1 MYVIINVISN
11 WFKNL
16 SITEVLIQSIGWI
29 ALICSAISF
38 QQKKRVSI
46 LLWQATATLISSL
59 YLFLLGAYE
68 GACLDLLSFA
78 GKMVFSKGGSVMS
91 ISLSVWRIIFL
102 IAMIIAGI
110 FTWADVFSLLAI
122 FASCLS
128 LFALSM
134 KSPTKIRFISLLV
147 GPCWIVYNWVYHAY
161 PSILMEVIALTSII
175 IAIIKY
181 DIKKIKHTPESET
194 EINSQRGIK

>member
-1 MYVIINVISN
+1 MSKIIDFISV
-11 WFKNL
+11 WFDNI
-16 SITEVLIQSIGWI
+16 STTDVLIQSVGWI

-38 QQKKRVSI
+38 QQKKRVRI

-78 GKMVFSKGGSVMS
+78 GKMVFSKGGTVIG

-102 IAMIIAGI
+102 LAMLVAGI
-110 FTWADVFSLLAI
+110 LTWADIFSLLAI
-122 FASCLS
+122 LASCLS

-134 KSPTKIRFISLLV
+134 KSPTKIRLISLLV

-161 PSILMEVIALTSII
+161 PSILMECIALTSII

-181 DIKKIKHTPESET
+181 DIKKEKLTYDST
-194 EINSQRGIK
+194 GK

>member
-1 MYVIINVISN
+1 MTEIINTIKG
-11 WFKNL
+11 WFENVTL
-16 SITEVLIQSIGWI
+16 TNVLIQGVGWL

-38 QQKKRVSI
+38 QQKKRVGI
-46 LLWQATATLISSL
+46 LLWQSTATLISSL

-78 GKMVFSKGGSVMS
+78 GKMVFSKGSAVIG

-102 IAMIIAGI
+102 AAMLIAGI
-110 FTWADVFSLLAI
+110 LTWSDIFSLLAI
-122 FASCLS
+122 FGSCLS

-161 PSILMEVIALTSII
+161 PSILMECIALTSII

-181 DIKKIKHTPESET
+181 DIKKKDSTIESMQET
-194 EINSQRGIK
+194 KF

>member
-1 MYVIINVISN
+1 M
-11 WFKNL
+11 
-16 SITEVLIQSIGWI
+16 GWL

-38 QQKKRVSI
+38 QQKKRVGI
-46 LLWQATATLISSL
+46 LLWQSTATLISSL

-78 GKMVFSKGGSVMS
+78 GKMVFSKGSAVIG

-102 IAMIIAGI
+102 AAMLIAGI
-110 FTWADVFSLLAI
+110 LTWSDIFSSLAI
-122 FASCLS
+122 FGSCLS

-161 PSILMEVIALTSII
+161 PSILMECIALTSII

-181 DIKKIKHTPESET
+181 DIKKKDSTIESMQET
-194 EINSQRGIK
+194 KF

>member
-1 MYVIINVISN
+1 MTEIINTIKG
-11 WFKNL
+11 WFENVTL
-16 SITEVLIQSIGWI
+16 TNVLIQGVGWL

-38 QQKKRVSI
+38 QQKKRVGI
-46 LLWQATATLISSL
+46 LLWQSTATLISSL

-78 GKMVFSKGGSVMS
+78 GKMVFSKGSAVIG

-102 IAMIIAGI
+102 AAMLIAGI
-110 FTWADVFSLLAI
+110 LTWSDIFSLLAI
-122 FASCLS
+122 FGSCLS

-161 PSILMEVIALTSII
+161 PSILMECIALTSII

-181 DIKKIKHTPESET
+181 DIKKKDSTIESTQET
-194 EINSQRGIK
+194 KF

>member
-1 MYVIINVISN
+1 MTEIINTIKG
-11 WFKNL
+11 WFENVTL
-16 SITEVLIQSIGWI
+16 TNVLIQGVGWL

-38 QQKKRVSI
+38 QQKKRAGI
-46 LLWQATATLISSL
+46 LLWQSTATLISSL

-78 GKMVFSKGGSVMS
+78 GKMVFSKGSAVIG

-102 IAMIIAGI
+102 AAMLIAGI
-110 FTWADVFSLLAI
+110 LTWSDIFSLLAI
-122 FASCLS
+122 FGSCLS

-161 PSILMEVIALTSII
+161 PSILMECIALTSII

-181 DIKKIKHTPESET
+181 DIKKKDSTIESMQET
-194 EINSQRGIK
+194 KF

>member
-1 MYVIINVISN
+1 MTEIINTIKG
-11 WFKNL
+11 WFENVTL
-16 SITEVLIQSIGWI
+16 TNVLIQGVGWL

-38 QQKKRVSI
+38 QQKKRVGI
-46 LLWQATATLISSL
+46 LLWQSTATLISSL

-78 GKMVFSKGGSVMS
+78 GKMVFSKGSAVIG

-102 IAMIIAGI
+102 AAMLIAGML
-110 FTWADVFSLLAI
+110 TWSDIFSLLAI
-122 FASCLS
+122 FGSCLS

-161 PSILMEVIALTSII
+161 PSILMECIALTSII

-181 DIKKIKHTPESET
+181 DIKKKDSTIESMQET
-194 EINSQRGIK
+194 KF

>member
-1 MYVIINVISN
+1 MSKIIDFISV
-11 WFKNL
+11 WFDNI
-16 SITEVLIQSIGWI
+16 STTDVLIQSVGWI

-38 QQKKRVSI
+38 QQKKRVKI

-78 GKMVFSKGGSVMS
+78 GKMVFSKGGTVIG

-102 IAMIIAGI
+102 LAMLVAGI
-110 FTWADVFSLLAI
+110 LTWADIFSLLAI
-122 FASCLS
+122 LASCLS

-134 KSPTKIRFISLLV
+134 KSPTKIRLISLLV

-161 PSILMEVIALTSII
+161 PSILMECIALTSII

-181 DIKKIKHTPESET
+181 DIKKEKLTYDSIGK
-194 EINSQRGIK
+194 